1 MTGQP
6 PTQTDSATEIQAK
19 RLASVATLAR
29 PVQHDIN
36 NLLTVVFA
44 NLELLKRTAAAGG
57 PQRQLDR
64 IQEAAKRLEGSTR
77 AILSL
82 LRRPVGQTAA
92 LRMSDILRPIHPL
105 LVLLLP
111 TGGALRLDLPEQDP
125 PVLVDRAAFE
135 DALLAMAREAAEAM
149 PRGGALSMA
158 LEEHGGGV
166 ALAIRHPEGM
176 ALPGLEALAALARDS
191 GGSANLAPDGLRLT
205 LPAAPAAG

>member
-6 PTQTDSATEIQAK
+6 PTPTDSATETQAK

-44 NLELLKRTAAAGG
+44 NLELLRRTAAAGG

-82 LRRPVGQTAA
+82 LRRPVGQTGAFR
-92 LRMSDILRPIHPL
+92 LSDILRAAQPL
-105 LVLLLP
+105 LLLLP
-111 TGGALRLDLPEQDP
+111 TGGFRLELAEEDP
-125 PVLVDRAAFE
+125 PVLLDRAAFE
-135 DALLAMAREAAEAM
+135 DALLATAQQAAEAM
-149 PRGGALSMA
+149 PRGGVLHLL
-158 LEEHGGGV
+158 LERQEGGV

-176 ALPGLEALAALARDS
+176 VPPGLDAMAALART
-191 GGSANLAPDGLRLT
+191 GGGRADATADGLRLT

>member
-6 PTQTDSATEIQAK
+6 PTPADSATEIQAK

-44 NLELLKRTAAAGG
+44 NLELLKRTAAEGG

-82 LRRPVGQTAA
+82 LRRPVGQTAP
-92 LRMSDILRPIHPL
+92 LRMSGILGAVQPL
-105 LVLLLP
+105 LLLLLP
-111 TGGALRLDLPEQDP
+111 TGGALQLDLAEEDP

-135 DALLAMAREAAEAM
+135 DALLAAAQQASGSM
-149 PRGGALSMA
+149 PRGGALRLV
-158 LEEHGGGV
+158 LERQGGSV
-166 ALAIRHPEGM
+166 ALAVLHPEGM
-176 ALPGLEALAALARDS
+176 ALPALEALANLARES
-191 GGSANLAPDGLRLT
+191 GGTAEATADGLRLT
-205 LPAAPAAG
+205 LPAVPIAG

>member
-19 RLASVATLAR
+19 RLASVAHLAR

-44 NLELLKRTAAAGG
+44 NLELLKRTAAVGG

-92 LRMSDILRPIHPL
+92 FKMSDILRPIHPL

-111 TGGALRLDLPEQDP
+111 TGGALRLDLPEEDP

-135 DALLAMAREAAEAM
+135 DALLAMAREAAETM
-149 PRGGALSMA
+149 PRGGALSMV
-158 LEEHGGGV
+158 LEKHGGSV

-176 ALPGLEALAALARDS
+176 TLPGLEILAALARAS
-191 GGSANLAPDGLRLT
+191 GGTAELASDGLQLT
-205 LPAAPAAG
+205 LPVSAPAG

>member
-1 MTGQP
+1 MTGQH
-6 PTQTDSATEIQAK
+6 PTPADSATEIQAK

-44 NLELLKRTAAAGG
+44 NLELLKRTAAEGG

-82 LRRPVGQTAA
+82 LRRPVGQTAP
-92 LRMSDILRPIHPL
+92 LRMSGILGAVQPL
-105 LVLLLP
+105 LLLLLP
-111 TGGALRLDLPEQDP
+111 TGGALQLELAEEDP

-135 DALLAMAREAAEAM
+135 DALLATAQQASGSM
-149 PRGGALSMA
+149 PRGGALRLV
-158 LEEHGGGV
+158 LERQGGSV
-166 ALAIRHPEGM
+166 ALAVLHPEGM
-176 ALPGLEALAALARDS
+176 ALPALEALASLARDS
-191 GGSANLAPDGLRLT
+191 GGTAEAVSDGLRLT
-205 LPAAPAAG
+205 LPAVPIAG